1 NWEPTQLRSLTILGG
16 SGGNTINIVGTPA
29 AAGLQEPTF
38 YTGDGPDNVHV
49 LAANGP
55 FTLNTGA
62 GNDTVELASQA
73 NTLAGIQSDLTVTG
87 GAQSD
92 TLTLNDSGSA
102 ADGAFVVTPTAVY
115 RFGTFSVGYSGIES
129 LVLQAGSGNDSAMVS
144 GVAAGTALSLSGG
157 GGSNTLYGANAPT
170 YWQIPFFGTSTFNSA
185 ST

>member
-1 NWEPTQLRSLTILGG
+1 VQAASGSLGIQGQYGLDTVTLGSTGSVQQINENVTVGNTFGRTALVINDSANATARSAELWPTFLRGLHADPWRNINWEPTQLRSLTILGG

-87 GAQSD
+87 
-92 TLTLNDSGSA
+92 
-102 ADGAFVVTPTAVY
+102 
-115 RFGTFSVGYSGIES
+115 
-129 LVLQAGSGNDSAMVS
+129 
-144 GVAAGTALSLSGG
+144 
-157 GGSNTLYGANAPT
+157 
-170 YWQIPFFGTSTFNSA
+170 
-185 ST
+185 